1 MGQRDRN
8 LARQT
13 KRSTSAFKKRYEQWV
28 SPVYRYF
35 LYRVQD
41 VKEAEDLTSQV
52 FLKVI
57 EQLPNYTENG
67 HFPAW
72 LFTIAR
78 HQSADYFRSH
88 VPTVPLEKIEVSA
101 DLPPLLDHAAQ
112 ADELARLNRLLRS
125 LPEAEQELVR
135 LRFVAALS
143 YREMAIVLKRDQD
156 AIRKQVSRLLN
167 RLQAQLEEDHV

>member
-1 MGQRDRN
+1 MKQSDQDLKSQSKRN
-8 LARQT
+8 AA
-13 KRSTSAFKKRYEQWV
+13 AFKNRYQQWV
-28 SPVYRYF
+28 VPVYRYF
-35 LYRVQD
+35 LYLVRNT
-41 VKEAEDLTSQV
+41 KEAEDLTSQV
-52 FLKVI
+52 FLKVL

-72 LFTIAR
+72 LFTIVR

-88 VPTVPLEKIEVSA
+88 KPTVPLEKIEVSA

-112 ADELARLNRLLRS
+112 ADELARLDRLLRS
-125 LPEAEQELVR
+125 LPEAEQELIR

-143 YREMAIVLKRDQD
+143 YREMAIVLKRDKD
-156 AIRKQVSRLLN
+156 AIRKQVSRLLS